1 MKHKTKDTISVWSAI
16 ILIVFG
22 MAIVTAGFIVDPTG
36 EVHSSALWTFGQ
48 CLIYAG
54 SIFGITTY
62 VNGKFNNMKDEL
74 NDSLNDLN
82 NNPKYENNKQKTDNQ

>member
-16 ILIVFG
+16 ILILFG
-22 MAIVTAGFIVDPTG
+22 MAIVIAGFIVEPVG

-48 CLIYAG
+48 CLIYSG

-62 VNGKFNNMKDEL
+62 VNSKFNNMKDEL
-74 NDSLNDLN
+74 NDSINDLN
-82 NNPKYENNKQKTDNQ
+82 NKPNYEDNKQQTGNQ

>member
-16 ILIVFG
+16 ILIIFG
-22 MAIVTAGFIVDPTG
+22 MAIVTAGFIVSPVG

-54 SIFGITTY
+54 SMFGITTY
-62 VNGKFNNMKDEL
+62 VNGKFKNMKDEL
-74 NDSLNDLN
+74 NDSINDLN
-82 NNPKYENNKQKTDNQ
+82 NSPKYENNKQKTDNQ